1 MPIIDDYELLLT
13 KIANMVFK
21 NLEYLRTGSE
31 IQKLAYKEILDLKI
45 MSILAE
51 FQPVLTGTI
60 PLDIAIASSD
70 LDISCYVENHTE
82 FKEKLIANFG
92 NNDDFKLWKTS
103 KFTELATVCSF
114 KTRYFEIEIFGQNL
128 PVNQQNAYRHMV
140 IEHKI
145 LQEKDENFRTEIIK
159 LKNQDLKT
167 EPAFAK
173 LLQLEGNPY
182 QSLLDIE
189 NQLF

>member
-1 MPIIDDYELLLT
+1 MD
-13 KIANMVFK
+13 FK
-21 NLEYLRTGSE
+21 DLEYLRTGSK
-31 IQKLAYKEILDLKI
+31 IQKLAYKKILDLRI
-45 MSILAE
+45 MAILAE

-70 LDISCYVENHTE
+70 LDISCYVEKHSE
-82 FKEKLIANFG
+82 FQEKLIANFG
-92 NNDDFKLWKTS
+92 NKDDFKLWETS

-114 KTRYFEIEIFGQNL
+114 KARCFEIEIFGQNL
-128 PVNQQNAYRHMV
+128 PVSQQNAYRHVV

-145 LQEKDENFRTEIIK
+145 LQEKDKNFRSEIIK
-159 LKNQDLKT
+159 LKNEGLKT

-182 QSLLDIE
+182 QSLLEIE